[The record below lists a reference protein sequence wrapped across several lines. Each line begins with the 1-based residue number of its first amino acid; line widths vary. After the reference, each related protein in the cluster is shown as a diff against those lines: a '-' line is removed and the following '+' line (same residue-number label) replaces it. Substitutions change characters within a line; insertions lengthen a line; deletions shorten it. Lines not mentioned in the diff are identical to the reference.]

1 MAPRITEERWNE
13 THQNILRTAERLF
26 ATKGFNG
33 TSMNDIVKESG
44 VSKGAIYNHFEN
56 KERLFLT
63 LLEDQTQV
71 GLAEAG
77 SIFSETDTYTD
88 RIKKLIHVTFGSSV
102 SCPRE
107 MCMMQIEFMV
117 TASRLKSLEKDM
129 QDRYLAVFDFIVDM
143 VEEGKNAGEFRA
155 DLDSRSFVTL
165 VYATLDG
172 LGYQHATLGL
182 PFDADALEK
191 QLVELVITGIQA

>member
-44 VSKGAIYNHFEN
+44 VSKGAIYNHFES

-63 LLEDQTQV
+63 LLDAQTAV
-71 GLAEAG
+71 GLEQAG
-77 SIFSETDTYTD
+77 TLFSDDDTYTD
-88 RIKKLIHVTFGSSV
+88 KVKKLIHLTFGSSV

-117 TASRLKSLEKDM
+117 TASRLESLQGDM
-129 QDRYLAVFDFIVDM
+129 QRRYTAVFDFIVDI
-143 VEEGKNAGEFRA
+143 VEEGKKAGEFKQ
-155 DLDSRSFVTL
+155 DLDSRSLVAL

-172 LGYQHATLGL
+172 LGYQYATLGL
-182 PFDADALEK
+182 PFDADRLES
-191 QLVELVITGIQA
+191 VFTELIIRGIQT

>member
-33 TSMNDIVKESG
+33 TSMNEIVKESG
-44 VSKGAIYNHFEN
+44 VSKGAIYNHFES

-63 LLEDQTQV
+63 LIDEQTEIGLEQ
-71 GLAEAG
+71 AG
-77 SIFSETDTYTD
+77 TLFSEDDTYTD
-88 RIKKLIHVTFGSSV
+88 KVKKLIHMTFESSV
-102 SCPRE
+102 NCPRE

-117 TASRLKSLEKDM
+117 TASRLESLQGDM
-129 QDRYLAVFDFIVDM
+129 QKRYLAIFDFIVEL
-143 VEEGKNAGEFRA
+143 VEEGKRAGEFRQ
-155 DLDSRSFVTL
+155 DLDARSIVTL

-172 LGYQHATLGL
+172 LGYQYATLGL
-182 PFDADALEK
+182 QFDAESLET
-191 QLVELVITGIQA
+191 VFTELIIKGIQA

>member
-63 LLEDQTQV
+63 LLDAQTVV
-71 GLAEAG
+71 GLEQAG
-77 SIFSETDTYTD
+77 LLFSEDDTYTD
-88 RIKKLIHVTFGSSV
+88 KVKKLIHMTFESSIN
-102 SCPRE
+102 CPRE
-107 MCMMQIEFMV
+107 ICMMQTEFMV
-117 TASRLKSLEKDM
+117 TASRLDSLQGDM
-129 QDRYLAVFDFIVDM
+129 QKRYLAIFDFIVDI
-143 VEEGKNAGEFRA
+143 VEEGKKAGEFQQ
-155 DLDSRSFVTL
+155 DLDSRSIVTL

-172 LGYQHATLGL
+172 LCYQYATLGL
-182 PFDADALEK
+182 PFDAERLESIFT
-191 QLVELVITGIQA
+191 ELVIKGIQA